1 MGMTESFDRTLY
13 LGTDIASFYLF
24 HPDDLAHR
32 ATSPL
37 GWETCGF
44 ACRKEFEAGRLVGW
58 STGSDGGYGFRLTD
72 GELTQR
78 EVTYRG
84 CSWDFRLGVQH
95 NRVMLDNGDC
105 IPNAEYPRNPPDGDD
120 RRWIALSDGDY
131 RVTVTAIEWD
141 SEPGAIDD
149 AGQVSE
155 NALTNYVIQFNRI
168 ADIAFLPV
176 PSSAPPRLE
185 CSREFVP
192 IAEHGWPDAN
202 AYLADQSPITTERV
216 VVLENRDWL
225 LVPGFSR
232 SLPVADRVHDAAFG
246 DVESQTNS
254 ERIDTFVL
262 VPPGAK
268 PGEPGVLVRASGA
281 SRSGDDP
288 WQIGFMALR
297 LVRTIDLRRSAGW
310 SRAQI
315 KSITRPT
322 ESIGSEALESLK
334 SLFTTFAQTNQSF
347 RSQVPTADFVAEQVM
362 AMTSP
367 ESLTHALLHHL
378 TLSPEQRLA
387 SLLASDAD
395 RVRTLTAI
403 LTEQTAQS

>member
-1 MGMTESFDRTLY
+1 
-13 LGTDIASFYLF
+13 
-24 HPDDLAHR
+24 
-32 ATSPL
+32 
-37 GWETCGF
+37 
-44 ACRKEFEAGRLVGW
+44 
-58 STGSDGGYGFRLTD
+58 
-72 GELTQR
+72 
-78 EVTYRG
+78 
-84 CSWDFRLGVQH
+84 
-95 NRVMLDNGDC
+95 MLDNGDC

-120 RRWIALSDGDY
+120 RRWIDLSNGDY
-131 RVTVTAIEWD
+131 CVTVTAIEWD
-141 SEPGAIDD
+141 SEPGAIDN

-192 IAEHGWPDAN
+192 IAERGWPDAN
-202 AYLADQSPITTERV
+202 AYLADQAPITTERV

-246 DVESQTNS
+246 DDESQTNS

-268 PGEPGVLVRASGA
+268 PGEPGVLVRVSGA

-334 SLFTTFAQTNQSF
+334 SLFATFAQTNQSF

-378 TLSPEQRLA
+378 PLSPEQRLGL
-387 SLLASDAD
+387 LLASEAD
-395 RVRTLTAI
+395 RVRTLNAI
-403 LTEQTAQS
+403 LIEQTAQS